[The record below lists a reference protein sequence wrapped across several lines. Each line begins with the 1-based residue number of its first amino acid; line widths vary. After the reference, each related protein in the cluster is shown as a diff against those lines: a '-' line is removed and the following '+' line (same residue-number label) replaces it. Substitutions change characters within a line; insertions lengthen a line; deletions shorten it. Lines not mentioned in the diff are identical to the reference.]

1 LCLIAGE
8 AALQR
13 GQLRYLDERLNKW
26 LRQDQKSPAKRRR
39 VLKRQQIMASGCGG
53 TEFFE

>member
-26 LRQDQKSPAKRRR
+26 LRQDQIKSGKSRR
-39 VLKRQQIMASGCGG
+39 VLKRQQIMASGCGA
-53 TEFFE
+53 TSFFE